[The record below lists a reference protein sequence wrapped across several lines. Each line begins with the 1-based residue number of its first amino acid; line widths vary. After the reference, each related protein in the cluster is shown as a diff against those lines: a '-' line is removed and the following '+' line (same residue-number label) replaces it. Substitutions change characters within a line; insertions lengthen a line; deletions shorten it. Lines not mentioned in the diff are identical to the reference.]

1 MKKYLVFIYT
11 LIGFVAF
18 AQKTHT
24 VAKGDTPY
32 NISKKYGVTLDE
44 LTKLNPQIKE
54 GKLAIGDVLII
65 TKKNSEVVKTTE
77 KAVATTNQK
86 LGKIVLQPKQTIYGI
101 TKQYHISEADLRKL
115 NPNLDQHMKIGD
127 EVTLPAENIKKY
139 ADQNAFVKTEVPVE
153 KPVEKAIEKPKAD
166 EGTYVIQPKDNYYR
180 ITKSFNLTQEELF
193 AINPGL
199 EEKGLQPGEVIN
211 VKKPQN
217 SKVKETVT
225 W

>member
-1 MKKYLVFIYT
+1 MILRIIFLKIWR
-11 LIGFVAF
+11 
-18 AQKTHT
+18 
-24 VAKGDTPY
+24 
-32 NISKKYGVTLDE
+32 NIDE

-65 TKKNSEVVKTTE
+65 TKKNSEVVKLL
-77 KAVATTNQK
+77 KSGGYYQSK

-153 KPVEKAIEKPKAD
+153 KPVKR
-166 EGTYVIQPKDNYYR
+166 Q
-180 ITKSFNLTQEELF
+180 
-193 AINPGL
+193 
-199 EEKGLQPGEVIN
+199 
-211 VKKPQN
+211 
-217 SKVKETVT
+217 
-225 W
+225 